1 MGTTSK
7 GTSSRREFL
16 KTTGR
21 AAAASALASVVV
33 PAVHAAGKNH
43 TLQIALIGSGG
54 RGTGAAVQALSVKN
68 GPIKLVTI
76 ADVFE
81 ARINGALGHLTKNF
95 TAQVDVP
102 PERQFVGLDAYRKAM
117 DCLQAGDVVILGTP
131 PAFRWVHF
139 AYAIE
144 KGLHVFME
152 KPVTVDG
159 PSTRRMLALAE
170 ASVQKNLK
178 VGVGL
183 MWRHCRARRALHD
196 RIQAGEIGDIIT
208 LRAYRMH
215 GPIGSFLS
223 EPKSAGIS
231 DLMYQIRNFHS
242 YIWASGGC
250 YSDFYIHNID
260 ECCWMKGSWPVEAQA
275 CGGRH
280 YRGNYVD
287 QNFDNYSV
295 EYTFDDGTK
304 LFLYGRCIGGCYDQ
318 FGSYVH
324 GSQRQAIISLNA
336 GMPSYSAIY
345 RQQSIAPSQVI
356 WKFTDH
362 EPNPYDVEW
371 EDLLLAIR
379 QDQPYNEAQRGAE
392 ASLVSSMGRMAAHT
406 GQVVTYDEMLQHP
419 HDMALGVETLTFDSP
434 SPLMPGP
441 DGKYPVPQPGLV
453 TDREY

>member
-1 MGTTSK
+1 MNKNLVYPT
-7 GTSSRREFL
+7 SRRSFL
-16 KTTGR
+16 KNAGQV
-21 AAAASALASVVV
+21 AAASALVGLAV
-33 PAVHAAGKNH
+33 PRVHAGENN
-43 TLQIALIGSGG
+43 TIRIALIGCGG
-54 RGTGAAVQALSVKN
+54 RGTGAAANALTAKGGPVQ
-68 GPIKLVTI
+68 LVAM
-76 ADVFE
+76 ADVFDDRLKSSYE
-81 ARINGALGHLTKNF
+81 NLS
-95 TAQVDVP
+95 AQFQDRMDVP
-102 PERQFVGLDAYRKAM
+102 AERRFVGFDGYKQAM
-117 DCLQAGDVVILGTP
+117 DCLAPGDIAIFATP
-131 PAFRWVHF
+131 PAFRGVHF

-215 GPIGSFLS
+215 GPLGSFLS
-223 EPKSAGIS
+223 EPKPAGIS

-345 RQQSIAPSQVI
+345 RQQSIAPAQVI

-362 EPNPYDVEW
+362 EPNPYDIEW

-419 HDMALGVETLTFDSP
+419 HDLALGVDTLTLDSP